1 MWRDFLKIPNLITI
15 GRLLFLIPAAYF
27 LSLPGPT
34 SRLLSLLWLG
44 LAVGSDY
51 FDGYFARKLNQITP
65 LGLILDPLSD
75 KIMAATLVLLL
86 IPYRAFPVW
95 LAAVIVG
102 RDLLIA
108 AGGLMIRRRL
118 GHALPSNLAGKYCFA
133 SVAFLLVCYIGEFP
147 FGIGLFTGLTLV
159 LIPLSL
165 VIYGRAFVL
174 ILRGIPY
181 SPVGD
186 TPLFRAIRYILVI
199 ATVVMCGFKL
209 LEFAG
214 LI

>member
-1 MWRDFLKIPNLITI
+1 MWRDFLKIPNLITL

-27 LSLPGPT
+27 LAQPGPVN
-34 SRLLSLLWLG
+34 RLWSLVWLG

-75 KIMAATLVLLL
+75 KIMAATLVVLL

-108 AGGLMIRRRL
+108 AGGLLIRRRL
-118 GHALPSNLAGKYCFA
+118 GHTLPSNLAGKYCFA
-133 SVAFLLVCYIGEFP
+133 SVAFLLIAYIGEFP
-147 FGIGLFTGLTLV
+147 FGIRFFTVTTLV
-159 LIPLSL
+159 LIPWSL
-165 VIYGRAFVL
+165 AVYGRALVL
-174 ILRGIPY
+174 IMRGIPY

-186 TPLFRAIRYILVI
+186 TPLFRTIRYLLIIVTI
-199 ATVVMCGFKL
+199 VVCGVKL
-209 LEFAG
+209 MEFFG
-214 LI
+214 LL

>member
-1 MWRDFLKIPNLITI
+1 MWRDFLKIPNLITM
-15 GRLLFLIPAAYF
+15 GRLLFLIPTAYF

-34 SRLLSLLWLG
+34 NRMLSLFWLG

-51 FDGYFARKLNQITP
+51 FDGYFARRLNQITS

-86 IPYRAFPVW
+86 IPYRTFPVW
-95 LAAVIVG
+95 LAGVIVG

-147 FGIGLFTGLTLV
+147 FGINLFTGITLA

-165 VIYGRAFVL
+165 IIYARAFVL
-174 ILRGIPY
+174 ILRGMPY
-181 SPVGD
+181 TPVGD
-186 TPLFRAIRYILVI
+186 TPLFRTIRYILVI
-199 ATVVMCGFKL
+199 ATVAVCGFEL
-209 LEFAG
+209 LKFIG

>member
-1 MWRDFLKIPNLITI
+1 MWRDFFKVPNLITL

-27 LSLPGPT
+27 LSQPGPAN
-34 SRLLSLLWLG
+34 RWLSLFWLG

-95 LAAVIVG
+95 LAAAIVG

-108 AGGLMIRRRL
+108 AGGLLIRRRL

-133 SVAFLLVCYIGEFP
+133 AVAFLLVCYIGQFP
-147 FGIGLFTGLTLV
+147 FGIRLFTGITLV
-159 LIPLSL
+159 LIPWSL
-165 VIYGRAFVL
+165 IIYGRAFVL
-174 ILRGIPY
+174 ILSGKPY
-181 SPVGD
+181 APVGD

-199 ATVVMCGFKL
+199 ATVIICGFKL
-209 LEFAG
+209 LQFAG